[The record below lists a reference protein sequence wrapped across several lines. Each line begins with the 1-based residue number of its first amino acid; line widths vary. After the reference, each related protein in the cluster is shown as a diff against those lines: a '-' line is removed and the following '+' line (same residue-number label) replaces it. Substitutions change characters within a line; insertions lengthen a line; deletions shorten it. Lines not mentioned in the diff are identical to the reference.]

1 MAHDHHHEDFLSS
14 LTKNEGLVYAAL
26 KSAGQPLKAYD
37 LLDILKSKGVRAP
50 MTIYRALEGLE
61 TKGHVHKLDA
71 LNAYVLC
78 NHDEPHQ
85 VQSFLAGN
93 GDGLGQRHDAALL
106 SLRVNDPDPGGI
118 DLIVAPDT
126 LCYCDSEILQVSN
139 SSRTIRPSAGRKAG
153 GNAIL

>member
-1 MAHDHHHEDFLSS
+1 MAHDHHDDDFMGS
-14 LTKNEGLVYAAL
+14 LTKNEALVYSAL

-61 TKGHVHKLDA
+61 GKGLVHKLDA

-85 VQSFLAGN
+85 IQSFLVCESCSNVEEIDTGVSATPSVESNIKAVVAEKGF
-93 GDGLGQRHDAALL
+93 RMEAARL
-106 SLRVNDPDPGGI
+106 
-118 DLIVAPDT
+118 
-126 LCYCDSEILQVSN
+126 EIKGRC
-139 SSRTIRPSAGRKAG
+139 SRCA
-153 GNAIL
+153 

>member
-85 VQSFLAGN
+85 VQSFLVCETCNNVEEIDAGVAATPGVESN
-93 GDGLGQRHDAALL
+93 IKAVVAEKGFRMDAARL
-106 SLRVNDPDPGGI
+106 
-118 DLIVAPDT
+118 
-126 LCYCDSEILQVSN
+126 EIK
-139 SSRTIRPSAGRKAG
+139 GRCAKCA
-153 GNAIL
+153 